1 MKNFRPVVIIPS
13 YNTGTALLEKTV
25 RSALDKGIPVKVV
38 VDGSD
43 DGSDRILDSLKG
55 SDQNLTVLR
64 KAENTGKGDAL
75 LQAATVAIDEG
86 FTHGLMMD
94 SDGQHP
100 SNMIHPM
107 LDRAKALPGSLIMGQ
122 PVFGDEAPW
131 ARVAGRKLTT
141 FWTNIETLWCGL
153 GDTLFG
159 MRVYPLTPFI
169 KAFGQTSFAR
179 GFEFDPE
186 IAVRMTWLGCQ
197 PIQVK
202 VPVRYLDTNEG
213 GVSHFHYL
221 RDNLKLILLHF
232 RLVPEFI
239 LVRILPFL
247 RIKNRWKKL

>member
-1 MKNFRPVVIIPS
+1 MEHRAIVIIPS
-13 YNTGTALLEKTV
+13 YNTGAALLERTV
-25 RSALDKGIPVKVV
+25 RSALDEGIPVKVV
-38 VDGSD
+38 VDGSS
-43 DGSDRILDSLKG
+43 DGSDRILDPLTQSNTNLSILKKPG
-55 SDQNLTVLR
+55 
-64 KAENTGKGDAL
+64 NTGKGDAL
-75 LQAATVAIDEG
+75 LQAATEAIAEG

-100 SNMIHPM
+100 SDMILPM
-107 LDRAKALPGSLIMGQ
+107 LEQSKANPESIIMGQ
-122 PVFGDEAPW
+122 PVFGKEAPW

-159 MRVYPLTPFI
+159 MRVYPLAPFI
-169 KAFGQTSFAR
+169 RAFEQTSFAR

-186 IAVRMTWLGCQ
+186 IAVRMTWSGCQ

-202 VPVRYLDTNEG
+202 VPVRYLDTDEG

-221 RDNLKLILLHF
+221 RDNMKLTLLHF

-239 LVRILPFL
+239 LVRLLPFL
-247 RIKNRWKKL
+247 RIKKRWKKH